1 MVKLL
6 IIADDFT
13 GALDT
18 AVQFVNKG
26 IETLV
31 FTGKSVTEAT
41 VSVSAEV
48 LVVDAETRRMTSKE
62 AYTTVLTL
70 VRQALEAGVKTIY
83 KKTDSALR
91 GNVGSELAAVL
102 DGAEV
107 NQLFFIPAFPA
118 LHRTTQ
124 NGIQYIDGVKLEES
138 SFGEDP
144 FDPMRC
150 SYIPEILR
158 RQTNK
163 KVRLISTEKEI
174 PVDRNEEKEILV
186 FDAVTDEDI
195 RKRVRELQKKHC
207 LTFLAGCAGFAS
219 FLPEV
224 LGLTG
229 SHHDKLDK
237 TDCLFV
243 SCGSLNSITKEQILY
258 AQKKGFYRSTLS
270 PVQKLCPEYYKTTE
284 GKEFLDRL
292 ADTCKKE
299 QCVEVDSFDI
309 DGQENTMDYAKRRG
323 MDKNQIRFS
332 VCASHGKIVHYLWK
346 HKVNMTVLMTGG
358 DTLMGF
364 MEEIGINQ
372 ISPVGELEKGVVLS
386 KLDWNGK
393 QLQVISKSG
402 GFGEEATLVEI
413 AKQVLKKPKK
423 WLKDEKTGE

>member
-26 IETLV
+26 VETLV
-31 FTGKSVTEAT
+31 FTGKSVTEAA
-41 VSVSAEV
+41 VRVSAEV
-48 LVVDAETRRMTSKE
+48 LVVDAETRRMTPKE

-70 VRQALEAGVKTIY
+70 VRQALSAGVKTIY

-102 DGAEV
+102 DGAETG
-107 NQLFFIPAFPA
+107 QLFFIPAFPA

-124 NGIQYIDGVKLEES
+124 NGIQYVDGLKLEES

-150 SYIPEILR
+150 SFVPEILEK
-158 RQTNK
+158 QTDK
-163 KVRLISTEKEI
+163 KIRLVSVEEEI
-174 PVDRNEEKEILV
+174 PVGRKEEKEILI

-195 RKRVRELQKKHC
+195 RKRVHALQEKQS
-207 LTFLAGCAGFAS
+207 LNFLAGCAGFAS
-219 FLPEV
+219 FLPEA

-258 AQKKGFYRSTLS
+258 AQKRGFYRSTLS
-270 PVQKLCPEYYKTTE
+270 PVQKLCPDYYETVE
-284 GKEFLDRL
+284 GKVFLKKL

-323 MDKNQIRFS
+323 MNKDQIRFS
-332 VCASHGKIVHYLWK
+332 VCASHGKIVHYLWN

-364 MEEIGINQ
+364 MEEIGVNR

-386 KLDWNGK
+386 KLDWNGR

-413 AKQVLKKPKK
+413 AKKVLKKPKK
-423 WLKDEKTGE
+423 WMKDE